1 MGEKKRKE
9 ASTKNWTKI
18 IIGIFVAFFCV
29 VFAVGM
35 IISSTGTGWISGLV
49 GVKPGDVVV
58 LDYTLKDAQGNPLV
72 TSDQTLYNRIKAAGY
87 DIYGSKQ
94 MTITANQSLTTPVFP
109 IQVYTSQS
117 GWGDKY
123 SIFASEYN
131 SISSGIIGM
140 KKNEKKTINVVSG
153 IPLTQYWTADQ
164 LRERKLN
171 LSDVQVGTVIPL
183 GVSEN
188 PGAATDNSTTSYY
201 IRLGEVTN
209 KDADGV
215 TIDFSHPIIDVSIFS
230 INGR

>member
-1 MGEKKRKE
+1 MGEKKQSEKFK
-9 ASTKNWTKI
+9 KNVYKVI
-18 IIGIFVAFFCV
+18 AVIAGILFVVLMV
-29 VFAVGM
+29 V
-35 IISSTGTGWISGLV
+35 SSMGTGWISGLV

-72 TSDQTLYNRIKAAGY
+72 TSDQTLYNKIKAAGY
-87 DIYGSKQ
+87 DLYGSKQ

-109 IQVYTSQS
+109 MQVYTPQS

-131 SISSGIIGM
+131 AIGSGIIGM

-188 PGAATDNSTTSYY
+188 PVATTDNSTATYY
-201 IRLGEVTN
+201 IRLGEVIN

>member
-1 MGEKKRKE
+1 MGEKKQSEKFK
-9 ASTKNWTKI
+9 KNAYKVI
-18 IIGIFVAFFCV
+18 AVIAGILFVVLMV
-29 VFAVGM
+29 V
-35 IISSTGTGWISGLV
+35 SSMGSSWISGLV

-87 DIYGSKQ
+87 DLYGSKQ

-109 IQVYTSQS
+109 MQVYTPQS

-131 SISSGIIGM
+131 AIGSGIIGM

-188 PGAATDNSTTSYY
+188 PVATTDNSTATYY
-201 IRLGEVTN
+201 IRLGEVIN

>member
-1 MGEKKRKE
+1 MGEKKQSEKFK
-9 ASTKNWTKI
+9 KNAYKVI
-18 IIGIFVAFFCV
+18 AVIAGILFVVLMV
-29 VFAVGM
+29 V
-35 IISSTGTGWISGLV
+35 SSMGTGWISGLV

-72 TSDQTLYNRIKAAGY
+72 TSDQTLYNKIKAAGY
-87 DIYGSKQ
+87 DLYGSKQ

-109 IQVYTSQS
+109 MQVYTPQS
-117 GWGDKY
+117 GWGEKY
-123 SIFASEYN
+123 SIFATEYN
-131 SISSGIIGM
+131 AISSGIIGM

-153 IPLTQYWTADQ
+153 IPLTQFWTADQ

-188 PGAATDNSTTSYY
+188 PVATTDNSTGTYY
-201 IRLGEVTN
+201 IRLGEVTY

-215 TIDFSHPIIDVSIFS
+215 TIDFAQPIIDVSIYS